1 MIGLALAFVVLGPK
15 RMHLMLRHAGRA
27 KGRLDKATEGYE
39 NPMGGTTQ
47 GREKSCAPRHRGT
60 GLIAWS
66 GDESFRLCPR
76 SCCGRSRL
84 GAERRL
90 QSFGKR
96 GSARPEMSEMERS
109 FPRKAFCQGL
119 IAIRCEK
126 ELSNCVFGT
135 NRTPATRIFFLSVT
149 SANPATIRID
159 NPELRN
165 LKTSAVHEKYSKP
178 ACHSSQTR

>member
-109 FPRKAFCQGL
+109 FPRKAFWSAKALLQFAAKRSS
-119 IAIRCEK
+119 AIVY
-126 ELSNCVFGT
+126 SV
-135 NRTPATRIFFLSVT
+135 RIG
-149 SANPATIRID
+149 PPQ
-159 NPELRN
+159 PEF
-165 LKTSAVHEKYSKP
+165 
-178 ACHSSQTR
+178 SSFQ